1 MSGNHI
7 PFEKLSDLYDDE
19 IDSREEKAS
28 LMRHLDSC
36 KACSL
41 EYKRLGK
48 ALSLCRGVAAV
59 RFPLEGMSRQTIT
72 KIKSSRRRRQI
83 LKSMPAMAASILII
97 AGIGLFNAGI
107 IGVHDRSD
115 IAAGL
120 SRRSYSESEK
130 VIDIIRGHKASIALV
145 TDEYVEGTVPV
156 NSFNGLRKS
165 LGSRKVAYM
174 LVEETGKDAGASW
187 GGPIEQVG
195 LEEGPIAIDG
205 ARDGDGKKYVRFR
218 VFR

>member
-19 IDSREEKAS
+19 IDSKEEKAS
-28 LMRHLDSC
+28 LTHHLKSC
-36 KACSL
+36 TACAL
-41 EYKRLGK
+41 EYERLEK
-48 ALSLCRGVAAV
+48 TLNLCRDVAAAH
-59 RFPLEGMSRQTIT
+59 FPLEQMSRQTIT
-72 KIKSSRRRRQI
+72 KIKSSRKRRQI
-83 LKSMPAMAASILII
+83 LKSMPAMAASILVI

-107 IGVHDRSD
+107 IGVHDRAD
-115 IAAGL
+115 IAAGV

-130 VIDIIRGHKASIALV
+130 VIDIIRSHKAAIALV
-145 TDEYVEGTVPV
+145 TDEYVEGTVPA
-156 NSFNGLRKS
+156 NTFNDLRKS

-174 LVEETGKDAGASW
+174 LVEETGRDAGASW

-195 LEEGPIAIDG
+195 LEDG
-205 ARDGDGKKYVRFR
+205 AVFVEGTGKKYVRFR